1 MEVVSELFK
10 IWIIVQD
17 LWLTIWV
24 VNKTEWLSL
33 KLILLRCCLGGNR
46 CFLWTIQ
53 KLSIIIILVR
63 GFVRGL
69 GG

>member
-1 MEVVSELFK
+1 
-10 IWIIVQD
+10 VQD

-24 VNKTEWLSL
+24 VNETEWLSL
-33 KLILLRCCLGGNR
+33 KLILLRFRHLR
-46 CFLWTIQ
+46 CFLWAIQ

>member
-10 IWIIVQD
+10 IWIVVQD

-33 KLILLRCCLGGNR
+33 KLIRLRFRRLR
-46 CFLWTIQ
+46 CFLWAIQ

>member
-33 KLILLRCCLGGNR
+33 ELILLRFRDLR

>member
-10 IWIIVQD
+10 IWIVVQD

-33 KLILLRCCLGGNR
+33 KLIRLRFRHLR
-46 CFLWTIQ
+46 CFLWAIQ

>member
-10 IWIIVQD
+10 IWIVVQD

-24 VNKTEWLSL
+24 VNETEWLSL
-33 KLILLRCCLGGNR
+33 KLILLRFRHLR
-46 CFLWTIQ
+46 CFLWAIQ

>member
-17 LWLTIWV
+17 LWLTIRV

-33 KLILLRCCLGGNR
+33 ELILLRFRDLR

>member
-17 LWLTIWV
+17 LWLTIRV

-33 KLILLRCCLGGNR
+33 KLILLRFLRRYNR
-46 CFLWTIQ
+46 CFLWTVQ
-53 KLSIIIILVR
+53 KLSIVIILVR

>member
-10 IWIIVQD
+10 IWIVVQD

-33 KLILLRCCLGGNR
+33 ELILLRFRDLR